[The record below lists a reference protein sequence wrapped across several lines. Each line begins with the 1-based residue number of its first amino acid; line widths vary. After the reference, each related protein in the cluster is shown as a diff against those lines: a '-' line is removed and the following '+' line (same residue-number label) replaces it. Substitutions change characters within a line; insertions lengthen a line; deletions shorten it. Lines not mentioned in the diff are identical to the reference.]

1 MLKEQYIKFNCPIT
15 NVELTILLLH
25 TINIDPNKKTIVFLH
40 GIGSNTDQFKDLFEN
55 IYVLNNIQIIGINM
69 VGNGYSSEIPN
80 IIMNLRNID
89 LLNYFTKILD
99 LILLELNYNKFYK
112 NIHLVGHSF
121 GAFLAS
127 YYANFHNFVKLTL
140 IAPIGIFETTSHLGY
155 YCSLLF
161 KSGFVD
167 LIYKLYNLN
176 NNKFKFKNNT
186 YINKFISFDSYGTE
200 SYWNFTQFDLL
211 TKLDTPVQL
220 IYGYNDYIVPLQQ
233 SFLIYSLR
241 KHNNLSTI
249 LNIILHTS
257 HDTLSLLHNKNNN
270 HEYKSCLNI
279 NKTNIISTNIYH
291 RLLQNI
297 TCKLS
302 EDIFIYYDDSYIKHL
317 FI

>member
-1 MLKEQYIKFNCPIT
+1 ML
-15 NVELTILLLH
+15 
-25 TINIDPNKKTIVFLH
+25 
-40 GIGSNTDQFKDLFEN
+40 
-55 IYVLNNIQIIGINM
+55 
-69 VGNGYSSEIPN
+69 
-80 IIMNLRNID
+80 
-89 LLNYFTKILD
+89 
-99 LILLELNYNKFYK
+99 
-112 NIHLVGHSF
+112 SF
-121 GAFLAS
+121 
-127 YYANFHNFVKLTL
+127 
-140 IAPIGIFETTSHLGY
+140 
-155 YCSLLF
+155 
-161 KSGFVD
+161 D
-167 LIYKLYNLN
+167 
-176 NNKFKFKNNT
+176 
-186 YINKFISFDSYGTE
+186 INKFISFDSYGTE